1 MYSGKSTRAL
11 PRVGFPIRRSRG
23 QRLVSTSPGLIAAAH
38 VLHRL
43 LAPRHPPCAL
53 RLLIVKNT
61 LYAAM
66 EFSRCSPAL
75 VRPNEKAA
83 PWRGLSKLSSAA
95 EVDLVLG
102 ELVTGRS
109 HHGRAAH
116 RSKSSGIP
124 RKEVIQPQLPLRL
137 PCYDFTPIIDPTF
150 DGSLP
155 CGLGHRLRVLPTF
168 VV

>member
-1 MYSGKSTRAL
+1 MYSGRDTRAL
-11 PRVGFPIRRSRG
+11 PRVGFPIRISRD

-66 EFSRCSPAL
+66 EFSRCAPAPK

-83 PWRGLSKLSSAA
+83 QGAVSQNSAVLSDA
-95 EVDLVLG
+95 EVDVILG
-102 ELVTGRS
+102 ELVSGRI
-109 HHGRAAH
+109 HHGRAPTEVIA
-116 RSKSSGIP
+116 SVFP

-137 PCYDFTPIIDPTF
+137 PCYDFTP
-150 DGSLP
+150 
-155 CGLGHRLRVLPTF
+155 V
-168 VV
+168 